1 LLSRASALL
10 RFEADPDF
18 KEETMQARFIHR
30 CTHVLD
36 LEATK
41 KFY

>member
-1 LLSRASALL
+1 
-10 RFEADPDF
+10 
-18 KEETMQARFIHR
+18 MQACFIHR

-41 KFY
+41 KFYEKALGFHVVRVSGPEDGS